1 MQFAYEAMRSDGTV
15 VADRVE
21 AGDRSAALDDLR
33 DKGLMVMRLDE
44 QKNASAQSD
53 DAHGQKGRRVRG
65 GDLILFTRQMKMLLE
80 SGAPLVPALEAAGR
94 QTVKPSMRAM
104 LHRVRERVEEGASLC
119 EALEPERQH
128 FDAVFRSMIA
138 AGEATAALPEVFGR
152 LSDLATRQAQT
163 RKMVIGALLY
173 PAILSLL
180 LVGVMSVLLFFV
192 VPRFRVLFQ
201 SLDTALPVTT
211 EMLFNLS
218 VMLRGGWPYL
228 VAGIVLVVGGIVT
241 CLRLPQM
248 RPWLDEMILRLPV
261 VGRIV
266 SRLIFARVLRV
277 WAAMLRCHVPLLDTI
292 QQSREAVSNTAFM
305 RLIDQVEDSVSQ
317 GGHVAQAIDEAGLA
331 DSVVVSAVRTG
342 EENGRLSE
350 AVDFVSGWMDDE
362 NTNLIQQVTRLAEP
376 VILALMGV
384 VVGFVALSL
393 FVPLF
398 DLATAAG

>member
-44 QKNASAQSD
+44 HKSAAQP
-53 DAHGQKGRRVRG
+53 DAPQNVKGRRVRG

-119 EALEPERQH
+119 DALEPERQH

-163 RKMVIGALLY
+163 RKMVMGALLY
-173 PAILSLL
+173 PAILSIL

-218 VMLRGGWPYL
+218 LALRGGWPYL
-228 VAGIVLVVGGIVT
+228 VGALVLVVGGIVT

-248 RPWLDEMILRLPV
+248 RPWLDEMVLRLPV

-317 GGHVAQAIDEAGLA
+317 GGHMAQAIEEAGLA

-376 VILALMGV
+376 IILALMGV